1 MATGHV
7 LANVMLVY
15 DTSTGLKCTC
25 AGGLSYHISAKTVR
39 GMCPRWH
46 SGTRKL
52 RNTGSQLG
60 PKLQHRDCP
69 VISRAMAADP
79 QRNFSV
85 CCCIPLRHCGDL
97 WQLLTGTQGYKY
109 LCTSPHPPK
118 KLIII
123 SVQIRLGSKHL
134 TNIAS
139 YNSHN
144 KSGRWGLFF
153 LLYR

>member
-7 LANVMLVY
+7 LANVMFTY

-60 PKLQHRDCP
+60 PQLQHRDCP
-69 VISRAMAADP
+69 VISRAVAADP
-79 QRNFSV
+79 QRNKYLLLHTTETLLWFV
-85 CCCIPLRHCGDL
+85 M
-97 WQLLTGTQGYKY
+97 WQLLTGTQGYIY
-109 LCTSPHPPK
+109 LCTPPQK